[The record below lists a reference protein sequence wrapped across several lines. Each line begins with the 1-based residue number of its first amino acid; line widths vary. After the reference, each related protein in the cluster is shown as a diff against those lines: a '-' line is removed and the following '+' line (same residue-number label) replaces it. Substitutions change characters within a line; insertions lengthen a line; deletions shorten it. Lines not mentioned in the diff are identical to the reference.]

1 MKEQYFCY
9 TCGRSCASL
18 TEPHECNPLSREEI
32 VNAAKDFGGKALLSL
47 LAAPGEHGKRDYD
60 LLAEEYA
67 DLNPIPEV
75 GQFREWN
82 SIRSAHSAGMMFE
95 GERCD
100 VELLQ
105 ARATI
110 ETLRHELKMGH
121 SCALMLA
128 SSEARV
134 RSLTAA
140 LEWYAKTAK
149 NTVAL
154 KALREVQ
161 R

>member
-1 MKEQYFCY
+1 MKEQDFCY
-9 TCGRSCASL
+9 TCGKSLTSL

-32 VNAAKDFGGKALLSL
+32 INAAKEFGRKSL
-47 LAAPGEHGKRDYD
+47 LQILSSPGEGHERVWRYIAADGSEYFSSCR
-60 LLAEEYA
+60 LPIGNEEEFC
-67 DLNPIPEV
+67 EV
-75 GQFREWN
+75 
-82 SIRSAHSAGMMFE
+82 A
-95 GERCD
+95 
-100 VELLQ
+100 ELLQ
-105 ARATI
+105 GMAEV